1 MTMAMA
7 MAVTLTR
14 RITRM
19 MLFQVSP
26 STVNVMMGS
35 APVPVDKV
43 IVHNRYSQSGGSDFL
58 EG

>member
-1 MTMAMA
+1 MTMEMT
-7 MAVTLTR
+7 MT
-14 RITRM
+14 IMMTRM

-43 IVHNRYSQSGGSDFL
+43 IVHNRYSQSGGSDFM
-58 EG
+58 ER